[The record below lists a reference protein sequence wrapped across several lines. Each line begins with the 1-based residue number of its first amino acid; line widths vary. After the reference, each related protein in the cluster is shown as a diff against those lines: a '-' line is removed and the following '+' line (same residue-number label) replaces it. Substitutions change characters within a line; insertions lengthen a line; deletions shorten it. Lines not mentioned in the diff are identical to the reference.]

1 MKKEHAFKL
10 SYDDKDDTCD
20 VIEELDEEEVV
31 FTINNKDIIC
41 SSEMSREILK
51 LDSNILGIA

>member
-1 MKKEHAFKL
+1 MKKEYTLKL
-10 SYDDKDDTCD
+10 TCNDEDDRCD
-20 VIEELDEEEVV
+20 IEEDFKEEEVI

-51 LDSNILGIA
+51 LDNNILGIA